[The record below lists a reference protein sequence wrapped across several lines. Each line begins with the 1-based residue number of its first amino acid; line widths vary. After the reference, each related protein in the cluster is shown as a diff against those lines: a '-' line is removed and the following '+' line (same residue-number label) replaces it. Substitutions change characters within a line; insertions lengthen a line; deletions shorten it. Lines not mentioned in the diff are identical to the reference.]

1 MMGIDLGTNVLFV
14 GVLEGMVYALLAMG
28 LVLIYRATGVIH
40 FGYAQVGA
48 FGALLCGKLVLD
60 EGWPWWAATLVSVV
74 VGTLIGAGWERT
86 VVRRLSNASRLVLL
100 VATIGIGQLMY
111 GAQVALPKIKPG
123 HLYPA
128 AFDLQRQVGSFILRG
143 DHIAV
148 LVGVPL
154 VAGALAWFLNGTLL
168 GLAVKG
174 SAQNRDAAT
183 LAGVDVKLLSTLVW
197 GIGGGLST
205 LTIILLFPVRG
216 LSILGDSPVLGPS
229 LLLRALLVALLGRL
243 VSLPL
248 AVVGG
253 IGFGL
258 VESILLANV
267 QPQTV
272 ELIVFLVL
280 LALLVVRGG
289 ASSGSAAEAGSSA
302 LSGRLSAVPAHLA
315 SHPLVRR
322 VPVAITAA
330 ATLVAAVFPLVN
342 NDPGTMFSYAKVL
355 VYIMMGLSVV
365 VITGWAGQLSLCQ
378 FAFVGVGAFSVAGLT
393 ARGLPFL
400 WAAIS
405 ATIITTFVATAV
417 GLPALRLRG
426 LYLAVATLG
435 FAQVASSWLFLQP
448 VFQTADGRYNV
459 ERGSLGPFDLGN
471 QRTYYYLCL
480 VVLIVVTI
488 LLAGL
493 RSSGVGRAIIAVR
506 ENELAAAAST
516 LSPTRV
522 KLLAFAV
529 SGAVAGISGALFG
542 GLFEQLRPDLFG
554 PDKSIN
560 MLSSAI
566 IGGVGSLAG
575 AVLGGLYTIGVP
587 NLFGTGVLVFLM
599 VSGVGLMLLLL
610 FLPGGLISL
619 VQRIRDKLLV
629 ARNPMKVTTGH
640 EGGRVFQPT
649 DVAGWLRAGG
659 TPPKRRF
666 APVGPT
672 GAGTTPPDPQHG
684 EGSAGLRLSALAL
697 GPRTLPAAEGPALV
711 CRGVSV
717 RFGGLV
723 ANKDVDLRVEAGEL
737 VGLIGTNGAG
747 KSTLMNAISGF
758 VPTSSGAI
766 EIFGRNVTRSAPQE
780 RARLGVGRVFQDA
793 RLFPELTVR
802 ECLMVALEAR
812 SHSEFIPSLLGLP
825 PQLRLDNAKRRTT
838 SDIIDVTG
846 LGGYA
851 DRYIAELSTGTRRI
865 VELATLIAG
874 GGRLLLLD
882 EPTAGVAQREV
893 EAFAGVLQQVRAQLQ
908 ATILLIEHDMP
919 LIMSLSDRVIC
930 MTEGQVIAE
939 GTPDVIRND
948 PRVIAAYLGTDERAI
963 DRSDLLVGTHG

>member
-1 MMGIDLGTNVLFV
+1 MGLDLGTNVLFV
-14 GVLEGMVYALLAMG
+14 GVIEGMVYALLAMG

-60 EGWPWWAATLVSVV
+60 EGWPWWAATVVSVG
-74 VGTLIGAGWERT
+74 VGSLIGAGWERT

-128 AFDLQRQVGSFILRG
+128 AFDLHRQIGSFILRG
-143 DHIAV
+143 DHVAV

-154 VAGALAWFLNGTLL
+154 VAGALAWFLNRTLL

-174 SAQNRDAAT
+174 SAQNRDAAI
-183 LAGVDVKLLSTLVW
+183 LAGVNVRRLSTLVW
-197 GIGGGLST
+197 GIGGGLAT
-205 LTIILLFPVRG
+205 LTVILLFPVRG

-253 IGFGL
+253 VGFGL

-267 QPQTV
+267 QPETV

-289 ASSGSAAEAGSSA
+289 ASSGSTAQGGASA
-302 LSGRLSAVPAHLA
+302 LAGRLSAVPAHLA
-315 SHPLVRR
+315 AHPLVRR
-322 VPVAITAA
+322 VPVAIAVAGTLTAA
-330 ATLVAAVFPLVN
+330 VLPLLN
-342 NDPGTMFSYAKVL
+342 SDPGTMFTYAKVL
-355 VYIMMGLSVV
+355 LYIMMGLSVV

-405 ATIITTFVATAV
+405 ATIITTLVATAV
-417 GLPALRLRG
+417 GLPALRLPG
-426 LYLAVATLG
+426 LFLAVATLG
-435 FAQVASSWLFLQP
+435 FAQVASSWLFIQP
-448 VFQTADGRYNV
+448 LFRTADGQVVV
-459 ERGSLGPFDLGN
+459 ERGSLGPIDLGN

-480 VVLIVVTI
+480 VVLIVVTV

-493 RSSGVGRAIIAVR
+493 RCSGVGRAIIAVR

-529 SGAVAGISGALFG
+529 SGAVAGLGGALWG

-554 PDKSIN
+554 PDKSISL
-560 MLSSAI
+560 LSSGI

-587 NLFGTGVLVFLM
+587 NLFGAGVLVVLM

-619 VQRIRDKLLV
+619 VQRIRDALLV
-629 ARNPMKVTTGH
+629 ARNPVKVITGQA
-640 EGGRVFQPT
+640 GGRAFQPP

-659 TPPKRRF
+659 SPPKRRL
-666 APVGPT
+666 APVSGT
-672 GAGTTPPDPQHG
+672 GAVITSSLPQQAD
-684 EGSAGLRLSALAL
+684 GSSAPRLSRLAL
-697 GPRTLPAAEGPALV
+697 GPRALPAAEGPALV

-717 RFGGLV
+717 RFGGLI
-723 ANKDVDLRVEAGEL
+723 ANNEVDLHVDAGEL

-747 KSTLMNAISGF
+747 KSTLMNAIGGYVS
-758 VPTSSGAI
+758 TSSGAV
-766 EIFGRNVTRSAPQE
+766 EVFGRNVTRSAPQQ

-812 SHSEFIPSLLGLP
+812 SPSEFLPSLLGLP
-825 PQLRLDNAKRRTT
+825 PQLRLENAKRAAT

-846 LGGYA
+846 LGAYA
-851 DRYIAELSTGTRRI
+851 DRCVAELSTGTRRI
-865 VELATLIAG
+865 VELASLIAG

-882 EPTAGVAQREV
+882 EPTAGIAQREV
-893 EAFAGVLQQVRAQLQ
+893 EAFAGVIQQVRTQLQ
-908 ATILLIEHDMP
+908 ASILLIEHDMP
-919 LIMSLSDRVIC
+919 LVMSLSDRVVC

-948 PRVIAAYLGTDERAI
+948 PRVIAAYLGTDQRAI
-963 DRSDLLVGTHG
+963 DRSDLLVGTHA